1 MSETQKKRTQE
12 TWSAGLMQKKI
23 LEMAVQLRNL
33 ADTVERSASTLS
45 RVGSIGRPNYG
56 AVAIEVQQSLL
67 HGMSQLRLDLVTM
80 YATDADVA
88 RAKGE

>member
-12 TWSAGLMQKKI
+12 SWSSDLMQKKI
-23 LEMAVQLRNL
+23 LEMATQLRGI
-33 ADTVERSASTLS
+33 ADAVERSASTLG

-67 HGMSQLRLDLVTM
+67 HGMGQLRLDLVTM
-80 YATDADVA
+80 YATDSDIA